1 MKRSNGLLTGIY
13 DITCTFESKKNKQYT
28 QYHLLFQSNSSSA
41 IQHVHIWGTY
51 VFMSVT
57 FRKVNNQLRY

>member
-1 MKRSNGLLTGIY
+1 MILHVHLKA
-13 DITCTFESKKNKQYT
+13 KKNKQYT

-51 VFMSVT
+51 VFMSIT
-57 FRKVNNQLRY
+57 FRAVNNQLRY